1 MKRAIILCIVLIL
14 AFALIGCQ
22 KIESGIEV
30 VEKEELPEQ
39 KEDEL
44 VAVGYGW
51 STKDNPKEA
60 VQEAVS
66 MIGKELGEKS
76 PDYVILFST
85 VGYDSDTVLKEVKSL
100 LPNTQ
105 IYGGTSLSG
114 VLTKDGFHV
123 GNKDSLSLLAVSS
136 QEIKFGVGGANIDS
150 FTSAREAGKEA
161 IKSAIKNA
169 QKEGELP
176 KVVLITAAPGNEED
190 ILLGIEDV
198 IGKDIPIVGGS
209 SGDNDLTGKWKQ
221 FANDKIYS
229 NGISL
234 TAVFTDLKVGF
245 AYEIGYLTTKN
256 KGIIT
261 NATGRIIYEID
272 NKPAAE
278 VYNEWTHGLIS
289 DNLKSGGEILSK
301 TNLYPLVRIMKS
313 KSGEISYLSIH
324 PASVNLPEKSLAVF
338 ANVNEGEEVL
348 LVDGNWEML
357 LNRAQNTPR
366 KALMSQDIAKG
377 DGYFGV
383 YTFCAGTLLT
393 IPEEERHKMPLLI
406 NRALGGIPF
415 IGTFTLGEQVFVPG
429 VGNRHGNLISSMLV
443 FSR

>member
-1 MKRAIILCIVLIL
+1 MKGAITLCIVLIL

-30 VEKEELPEQ
+30 VEKEGLPEQ
-39 KEDEL
+39 KEAGL
-44 VAVGYGW
+44 VDVGYGW

-66 MIGKELGEKS
+66 LLGKGLEEKF
-76 PDYVILFST
+76 PNYAILFST

-114 VLTKDGFHV
+114 VLTKDGLHV
-123 GNKDSLSLLAVSS
+123 GNKGSLSLLAVSS

-272 NKPAAE
+272 NRPAAE

-289 DNLKSGGEILSK
+289 NNLESGGEILSK
-301 TNLYPLVRIMKS
+301 TNLYPLARIMK
-313 KSGEISYLSIH
+313 
-324 PASVNLPEKSLAVF
+324 N
-338 ANVNEGEEVL
+338 
-348 LVDGNWEML
+348 
-357 LNRAQNTPR
+357 
-366 KALMSQDIAKG
+366 
-377 DGYFGV
+377 
-383 YTFCAGTLLT
+383 
-393 IPEEERHKMPLLI
+393 PLLF
-406 NRALGGIPF
+406 L
-415 IGTFTLGEQVFVPG
+415 LK
-429 VGNRHGNLISSMLV
+429 
-443 FSR
+443 